1 MGAEPPN
8 AGDLSVRADYLR
20 GDPAEAGPI
29 TRGRLELE
37 TDGLRFSVPGGPEMR
52 IDLRSMEGLT
62 VTGRSPY
69 ERPRRHARGTM
80 LIAAR
85 RNGRTFDVWEFA
97 VERKSGAVLQ
107 DRINRQLHARGL
119 RRPPLPYVE
128 QLVGPVPPPAEDA
141 PEPING
147 HGANRSGPESNGSGN
162 GHPAA
167 SGRLRPRGPRNLV
180 LGLIGVGIAA
190 AEVLAVVLLLG

>member
-1 MGAEPPN
+1 MGAEPSN
-8 AGDLSVRADYLR
+8 GGDVSVRADYLR

-62 VTGRSPY
+62 VTGRSRY
-69 ERPRRHARGTM
+69 EHPRRHARGTVM
-80 LIAAR
+80 IAAR
-85 RNGRTFDVWEFA
+85 RNGTFDVWEFA
-97 VERKSGAVLQ
+97 VERKAGAVLQ
-107 DRINRQLHARGL
+107 DRINRQLHAKGL

-128 QLVGPVPPPAEDA
+128 QLVGPVPSPEEDT
-141 PEPING
+141 PEPVNG
-147 HGANRSGPESNGSGN
+147 HGGDPSRAEANGSGN
-162 GHPAA
+162 GRPAA
-167 SGRLRPRGPRNLV
+167 TGRLRPRGPRNLV